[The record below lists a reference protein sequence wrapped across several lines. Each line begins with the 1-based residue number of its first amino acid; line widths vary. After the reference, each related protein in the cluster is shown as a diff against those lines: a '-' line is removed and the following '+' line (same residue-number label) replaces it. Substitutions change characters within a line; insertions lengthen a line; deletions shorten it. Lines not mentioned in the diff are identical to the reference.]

1 MTERNIHTEKIK
13 KHRYMQIDAID
24 DELAKIKCSQDG
36 SVIKIASL
44 ILRSMAELISWLELQ
59 I

>member
-13 KHRYMQIDAID
+13 KNRYMQIDAID